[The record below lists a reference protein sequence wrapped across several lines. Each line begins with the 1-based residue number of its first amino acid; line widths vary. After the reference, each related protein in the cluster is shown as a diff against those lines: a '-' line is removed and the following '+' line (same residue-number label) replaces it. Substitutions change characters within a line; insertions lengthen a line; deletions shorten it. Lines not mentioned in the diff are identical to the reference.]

1 MSIKNLWAGIAFLL
15 LNWTA
20 AAAQGVAQSR
30 AELVAAG
37 DSLLSSYRIFEAL
50 GCYEEAWQQY
60 ADISAARGLAECH
73 YRRGDY
79 RRCVAL
85 LERVAT
91 VSEDSL
97 THTSLRQLV
106 YSYKYFKNTAAELR
120 WGELLLRKY
129 PFDAE
134 MTAEIARVYNMDE
147 VNLPQR
153 ANALTKAYCERDSTN
168 LSVLLQL
175 ADSYYFQNDYVRAL
189 PAYERLLALGDS
201 TYNIYYSIGMCH
213 VRLEQLPEARTY
225 LQRAAE
231 INGHKSTGCL
241 YRLGEVCLALD
252 SLDES
257 IRYLELAVQAM
268 EPDQHVMFLAKR
280 ALGEAFYQKGEWWN
294 AIFAWREALKR
305 NQNSLATCFNLAQVY
320 GIVGET
326 ELEKTFYRV
335 FLSMAA
341 HEKETEEL
349 RKWVEQ
355 AVQVVGTAYYKK
367 GSILLPPDL

>member
-20 AAAQGVAQSR
+20 AAAQEVAKSR

-50 GCYEEAWQQY
+50 GCYEEAWQRY

-97 THTSLRQLV
+97 THESLRQLV
-106 YSYKYFKNTAAELR
+106 YSHKYFKNTLSEIR
-120 WGELLLRKY
+120 WGEILLKKY
-129 PFDAE
+129 PFDGE
-134 MTAEIARVYNMDE
+134 MTAEIARVYNLDD

-153 ANALTKAYCERDSTN
+153 ANALAKAYCRNDSTN
-168 LSVLLQL
+168 LSVLLQY
-175 ADSYYFQNDYVRAL
+175 ADSYLFQKDYANAL
-189 PAYERLLALGDS
+189 PIYQKLLALGDS
-201 TYNIYYSIGMCH
+201 TFNVYYSIGMCH
-213 VRLEQLPEARTY
+213 VRLENLPEARSY
-225 LQRAAE
+225 LKEAAE
-231 INGHKSTGCL
+231 INQHKNIACL

-252 SLDES
+252 SLNES
-257 IRYLELAVQAM
+257 IHYLELAVQNM
-268 EPDQHVMFLAKR
+268 MPDHIMMFTTKR
-280 ALGEAFYQKGEWWN
+280 ALGEAFYKKEQWWN
-294 AIFAWREALKR
+294 AIYAWREALKN
-305 NQNSLATCFNLAQVY
+305 NQTSMATCFNLAQAY
-320 GIVGET
+320 GVVE
-326 ELEKTFYRV
+326 EKEQEAKFYKV

-341 HEKETEEL
+341 QLEEKNEEL
-349 RKWVEQ
+349 QKWIEQ
-355 AVQVVGTAYYKK
+355 AIKVVGREYFKK
-367 GSILLPPDL
+367 GEILLPNL

>member
-37 DSLLSSYRIFEAL
+37 DS
-50 GCYEEAWQQY
+50 
-60 ADISAARGLAECH
+60 
-73 YRRGDY
+73 
-79 RRCVAL
+79 
-85 LERVAT
+85 
-91 VSEDSL
+91 
-97 THTSLRQLV
+97 
-106 YSYKYFKNTAAELR
+106 
-120 WGELLLRKY
+120 LLRKY

-168 LSVLLQL
+168 LSVLLQF

-213 VRLEQLPEARTY
+213 VRLEQLTEARTY

>member
-50 GCYEEAWQQY
+50 GCYEEAWQRY

-175 ADSYYFQNDYVRAL
+175 ADSYYFQTLTTLKFTSASSSFPRRG
-189 PAYERLLALGDS
+189 PTCS
-201 TYNIYYSIGMCH
+201 
-213 VRLEQLPEARTY
+213 AR
-225 LQRAAE
+225 Q
-231 INGHKSTGCL
+231 KSTVTRARDASTASAK
-241 YRLGEVCLALD
+241 YV
-252 SLDES
+252 SNS
-257 IRYLELAVQAM
+257 IRSTKASATLNWRCRRWS
-268 EPDQHVMFLAKR
+268 PT
-280 ALGEAFYQKGEWWN
+280 N
-294 AIFAWREALKR
+294 A
-305 NQNSLATCFNLAQVY
+305 
-320 GIVGET
+320 
-326 ELEKTFYRV
+326 
-335 FLSMAA
+335 
-341 HEKETEEL
+341 
-349 RKWVEQ
+349 
-355 AVQVVGTAYYKK
+355 
-367 GSILLPPDL
+367 